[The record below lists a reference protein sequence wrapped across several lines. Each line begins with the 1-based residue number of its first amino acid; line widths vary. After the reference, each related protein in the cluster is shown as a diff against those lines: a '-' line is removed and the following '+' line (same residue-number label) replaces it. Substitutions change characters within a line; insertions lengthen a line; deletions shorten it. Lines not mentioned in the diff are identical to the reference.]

1 MTGCTQKL
9 VCGYMK
15 RASSNVQNGFGSW
28 YDKIIFELSDSKWA
42 LDLINGT
49 PLELAIKFG
58 REDNTCENS
67 FSNCKFS
74 SNNLISVIRK
84 LFRN

>member
-1 MTGCTQKL
+1 MTGCTQKM

-15 RASSNVQNGFGSW
+15 RASNNVQSGLGNW

-49 PLELAIKFG
+49 PLEKAIKFG
-58 REDNTCENS
+58 RKDDTCENS

-74 SNNLISVIRK
+74 STNLISVIRK
-84 LFRN
+84 LFRS